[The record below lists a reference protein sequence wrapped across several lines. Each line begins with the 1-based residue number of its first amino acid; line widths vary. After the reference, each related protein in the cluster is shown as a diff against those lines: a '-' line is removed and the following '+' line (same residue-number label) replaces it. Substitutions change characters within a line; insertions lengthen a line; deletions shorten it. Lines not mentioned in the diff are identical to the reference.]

1 MTKLE
6 IIELEQKAFK
16 AGVDY
21 QKEYQD
27 IFAIGFAEWY
37 LNLWHRD
44 DDSSFD
50 NNSPQE
56 LLEIYKKEKGL

>member
-27 IFAIGFAEWY
+27 IFALGFAVW
-37 LNLWHRD
+37 LHDQNLEFID
-44 DDSSFD
+44 LTSV
-50 NNSPQE
+50 QQ
-56 LLEIYKKEKGL
+56 LLSNYKKEKRL